1 MLFLGLLFGHLLG
14 ALLSISESVVT
25 AIDKGAKA
33 MELGVKLFPIVEF
46 YSYIDYRKCLD
57 NDRNKAEFSGIKA
70 YMFLIGV
77 FMFFYFVSNFNI
89 FFLSAAGINYIKVLA
104 DCIYVV
110 LVACSDVIHKILR

>member
-1 MLFLGLLFGHLLG
+1 M
-14 ALLSISESVVT
+14 LSISESVVT